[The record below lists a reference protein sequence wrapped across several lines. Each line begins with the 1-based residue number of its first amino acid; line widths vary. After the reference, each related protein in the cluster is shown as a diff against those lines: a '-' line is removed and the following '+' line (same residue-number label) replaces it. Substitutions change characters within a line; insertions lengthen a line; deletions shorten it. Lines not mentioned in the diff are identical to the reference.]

1 MGQRREGGRVSL
13 QSVECEIGAGE
24 RAAGS
29 LPAETARC
37 DGRAANDLRRVVRVG
52 FLGYGRVG
60 QAVAEVAEQRRAQ
73 LLAANI
79 DLRCVEALVRDPRK
93 RRSGPR
99 LRLSTDAANV
109 VTTGVDVI
117 VEVLGGLDPARQLVE
132 SSLDR
137 GIPVVT
143 ANKTLVASAGADLR
157 ALAVRRR
164 TAFAFDAAVLAGV
177 PFLGSLSRR
186 PLVAEACEIA
196 GVLNGTSNF
205 ILSEMAQGA
214 SFEQALAE
222 AIACGYA
229 EPDSSADVSGLD
241 AAQKLSVLLQ
251 LAGCAAVPAN
261 ALPAASLTI
270 LGPRDLVAAQR
281 LGGSIK
287 PIAFA
292 SLAGDQSC
300 AWVGPAF
307 VREGHPLSRIT
318 GVENGLRMTSVNG
331 HAVMF
336 AGPGAGPEVTAV
348 TILDDIAEIFTGG
361 LSSPLAGTEPSDRH
375 SLRFDQPPAKGWF
388 VRVRGVDLQPGHV
401 AEVFAARGV
410 PLLHVLRDRGDVVG
424 LTAEAGWFTVQQA
437 AEALRAIGTH
447 TIALPIVEV
456 FFQGAHDGFRNED
469 DSRGPA
475 VRAADRRGRV
485 ADFSNDD
492 VSADRAGGAS
502 RI

>member
-13 QSVECEIGAGE
+13 QSVASEIGAGE
-24 RAAGS
+24 TSGR
-29 LPAETARC
+29 PAPGETSRFESRSAS
-37 DGRAANDLRRVVRVG
+37 DLRRVIRVG

-60 QAVAEVAEQRRAQ
+60 QAVAAVAETRRGR
-73 LLAANI
+73 LLAANL
-79 DLRCVEALVRDPRK
+79 DLRCVDALVRDPRK
-93 RRSGPR
+93 VRTGPR
-99 LRLSTDAANV
+99 VRLSTDASNV
-109 VTTGVDVI
+109 VGSGVDVI
-117 VEVLGGLDPARQLVE
+117 VEVLGGLDPARHLVNAA
-132 SSLDR
+132 LDA
-137 GIPVVT
+137 GIPVVS
-143 ANKTLVASAGADLR
+143 ANKTLVAAAGAELR
-157 ALAVRRR
+157 ALASRRR

-229 EPDSSADVSGLD
+229 EPDSRADVSGLD

-251 LAGCAAVPAN
+251 LAGCAAVSAN
-261 ALPAASLTI
+261 ALPASSLTI
-270 LGPRDLVAAQR
+270 LGPRDLVAARR

-318 GVENGLRMTSVNG
+318 GVENGLRITSVNG

-361 LSSPLAGTEPSDRH
+361 LSSPLADTEPSDRH

-410 PLLHVLRDRGDVVG
+410 PLLRVLRDGGDVIG
-424 LTAEAGWFTVQQA
+424 LTAEAGWFTVQDA
-437 AEALRAIGTH
+437 AQALRAIGTD
-447 TIALPIVEV
+447 TITVPIVEK
-456 FFQGAHDGFRNED
+456 
-469 DSRGPA
+469 
-475 VRAADRRGRV
+475 
-485 ADFSNDD
+485 
-492 VSADRAGGAS
+492 
-502 RI
+502 

>member
-1 MGQRREGGRVSL
+1 VSL
-13 QSVECEIGAGE
+13 QSVASEIGAVE
-24 RAAGS
+24 TNEW
-29 LPAETARC
+29 PARDETSRFES
-37 DGRAANDLRRVVRVG
+37 RSVNDLRRVVRVG

-60 QAVAEVAEQRRAQ
+60 QAVAAVAEKRRGR
-73 LLAANI
+73 LLAANL
-79 DLRCVEALVRDPRK
+79 DLRCVDALVRDPRK
-93 RRSGPR
+93 VRPGPR
-99 LRLSTDAANV
+99 VRLSTDAACV
-109 VTTGVDVI
+109 VGSGVDVI
-117 VEVLGGLDPARQLVE
+117 VEVLGGLDPARHLVE
-132 SSLDR
+132 AALDA
-137 GIPVVT
+137 GIPVVS
-143 ANKTLVASAGADLR
+143 ANKTLVAAAGAELR
-157 ALAVRRR
+157 ALASRRR

-186 PLVAEACEIA
+186 PLVAEAGEIA
-196 GVLNGTSNF
+196 GILNGTSNF

-214 SFEQALAE
+214 PFEKALRA
-222 AIACGYA
+222 AIARGYA
-229 EPDSSADVSGLD
+229 EPDSSADITGLD

-261 ALPAASLTI
+261 ALPASSLKI
-270 LGPRDLVAAQR
+270 LRPRDLVVAR
-281 LGGSIK
+281 SLGGSIK

-318 GVENGLRMTSVNG
+318 GVENGLRITSVNG

-375 SLRFDQPPAKGWF
+375 SLRFDQPPTKGWF
-388 VRVRGVDLQPGHV
+388 VRVRGIDLQPGHV

-424 LTAEAGWFTVQQA
+424 LTAEAGWFTVQKA
-437 AEALRAIGTH
+437 AEALRAIGTD
-447 TIALPIVEV
+447 TTAIPIVE
-456 FFQGAHDGFRNED
+456 R
-469 DSRGPA
+469 
-475 VRAADRRGRV
+475 
-485 ADFSNDD
+485 
-492 VSADRAGGAS
+492 
-502 RI
+502 